1 MGTAPES
8 QLADLNVGCRVRGAS
23 NHWQFSFTNGSFRG
37 KKKKSE
43 FDAASI
49 LQCPPAIRILH
60 VTMILDLNDQI
71 SNKDHMRL
79 KIWF

>member
-1 MGTAPES
+1 MQAITDNLVLQMVALE
-8 QLADLNVGCRVRGAS
+8 VKR
-23 NHWQFSFTNGSFRG
+23 
-37 KKKKSE
+37 KKSE

-79 KIWF
+79 KI